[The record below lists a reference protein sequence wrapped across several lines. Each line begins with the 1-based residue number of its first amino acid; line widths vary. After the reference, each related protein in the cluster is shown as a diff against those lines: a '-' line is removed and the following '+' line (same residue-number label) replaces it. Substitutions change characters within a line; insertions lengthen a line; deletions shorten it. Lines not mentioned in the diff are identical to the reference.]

1 MRRLAAAAVLLAA
14 CACAPRAPVTRLS
27 IATGGTGGVYYPL
40 GGALARLISTQLP
53 GVEATAEATAA
64 SVDNLK
70 FLQRGEAD
78 LAFTLADTLDDAV
91 HGRGAFGAPVAVRAL
106 AVLYSNATQ
115 IVVRPRSALRRVAD
129 LRGRSV
135 STGAPGSG
143 TEVIAQRV
151 LEAAG
156 LDPARDLRR
165 ESLGASASADAFK
178 DGKLDAFFWS
188 GGLPTAA
195 LLDLAHTAGG
205 VRLLPCDDALPALR
219 ARFGPTLYAPFVI
232 ARRTYAGQD
241 DDVASVAVANVLVA
255 RADLGEQLAYEITR
269 LLFEQKAA
277 LEAVHAEAKKITLE
291 GAAHGSPAPLHEG
304 ALRYYRERGLALPSR
319 P

>member
-1 MRRLAAAAVLLAA
+1 MRRLGRAVVATVALAAA
-14 CACAPRAPVTRLS
+14 ACAPRAPVTRLS

-40 GGALARLISTQLP
+40 GGALARLITNNLP

-91 HGRGAFGAPVAVRAL
+91 RGRGAFTAPVPLRAL
-106 AVLYSNATQ
+106 AVLYPNATQ
-115 IVVRPRSALRRVAD
+115 IVVRPRAPLRRVAD
-129 LRGRSV
+129 LRGRVV

-143 TEVIAQRV
+143 TEVIALR
-151 LEAAG
+151 LLAAAG

-165 ESLGASASADAFK
+165 ESLGAGPSAEAFK

-195 LLDLAHTAGG
+195 ILDLAHTAGG
-205 VRLLPCDDALPALR
+205 VRLLPCDEALPALR
-219 ARFGPTLYAPFVI
+219 ASFGPSLYAPLTVP
-232 ARRTYAGQD
+232 RRTYAGMD
-241 DDVASVAVANVLVA
+241 ADVASVGVANVLVT
-255 RADLGEQLAYEITR
+255 RADLPETLAYEITR
-269 LLFEQKAA
+269 LLFEKKAA
-277 LEAVHAEAKKITLE
+277 LEAVHAEAKNITRE
-291 GAAHGSPAPLHEG
+291 GATSGSPAEFHAG
-304 ALRYYRERGLALPSR
+304 ALRYYREAQP
-319 P
+319 